1 MPLTALLEYCISF
14 QELKMDIFM
23 EDLVL
28 SVQGHTAFIKI
39 NRPPNNYFD
48 SNLISQIA
56 DFLEEQDRNVDCR
69 SIILHSEGKH
79 FCAGADFTK
88 SSFKNE
94 SDAYADLY
102 DQAVR
107 LFRTTKPIIA
117 VIQGA
122 AVGGG
127 LGVALAADFR
137 VACPES
143 RFSANFSK
151 LGFHQGFGTTITL
164 PRVVG
169 VQKAKWMLLTS
180 ARLKGEE
187 AYEIGLADYLV
198 EKDNLMEKALE
209 LAAEINSA
217 GPLGVQAIRFT
228 VNEGIADEIEKIVK
242 WELSEQ
248 DRLRETADFK
258 EGIKASLERKEPNF
272 KGS

>member
-1 MPLTALLEYCISF
+1 
-14 QELKMDIFM
+14 MDIFM

-48 SNLISQIA
+48 SDLISQIA
-56 DFLEEQDRNVDCR
+56 DFLEEQDKNIDCR

-94 SDAYADLY
+94 SDAYAALY

-164 PRVVG
+164 PRAVG
-169 VQKAKWMLLTS
+169 AQKAKWMLLTS
-180 ARLKGEE
+180 ARLKGKE
-187 AYEIGLADYLV
+187 AFEIGLADYLV

-248 DRLRETADFK
+248 DRLRETSDFK